1 MPVDIGFS
9 AATVPERIEYID
21 LQPRTDSFLDDV
33 QNGLAHNPK
42 TLPCKYFYDE
52 EGSELFERITHLP
65 EYYPT
70 RTEIA
75 IMERSVDEM
84 VSRFG
89 RRVRLVEL
97 GSGASVKTR
106 ILLEATRKAGIQVQ
120 YVPIDISRDFLFRTA
135 RELADQF
142 PRLSV
147 RAVCADYTQ
156 GLAWLD
162 TEGEEVQTVV
172 YFPGSTIGNFTPAEA
187 RAFLKQLRSYL
198 RPGDG
203 FLLGTDLKKDRALLY
218 AAYNDREGITARFN
232 LHLLER
238 INDELGADIPVHDY
252 IHEAVYNP
260 EQGRI
265 EMYLRSTTRHTVHLG
280 DREYNIDAGEAILT
294 EYSHK
299 FDPGQV
305 RDLALAAGFV
315 LEETWTDDAG
325 LFGVHWWAVRK

>member
-1 MPVDIGFS
+1 MSMYAGFS
-9 AATVPERIEYID
+9 AATAPKRIERID
-21 LQPRTDSFLDDV
+21 LQPRTDSFLEDV
-33 QNGLAHNPK
+33 QAGLANDPK

-52 EGSELFERITHLP
+52 EGSELFEQITHLP

-75 IMERSVDEM
+75 IMERSVSEM
-84 VSRFG
+84 IGRFG
-89 RRVRLVEL
+89 KAVRLVEL

-106 ILLEATRKAGIQVQ
+106 ILLDATHRAGIAVQ

-135 RELADQF
+135 RELVNQF
-142 PRLSV
+142 PRLYV
-147 RAVCADYTQ
+147 RAVCADYTE

-162 TEGEEVQTVV
+162 TENDNLQTIV

-187 RAFLKQLRSYL
+187 RTFLSKLRSHL

-203 FLLGTDLKKDRALLY
+203 LLLGTDLKKDRALLH
-218 AAYNDREGITARFN
+218 AAYNDREGVTARFN

-238 INDELGADIPVHDY
+238 INAELGADIPVHEY
-252 IHEAVYNP
+252 KHEAVYNP
-260 EQGRI
+260 DKARI
-265 EMYLRSTTRHTVHLG
+265 EMYLRSTTSHTLHIG
-280 DREYNIDAGEAILT
+280 ECSYPIRKGEAILT

-299 FDPGQV
+299 FDPAQV
-305 RDLALAAGFV
+305 RALAHATGFT

-325 LFGVHWWAVRK
+325 LFGVHWWTVEE